1 MLLWGRNNGG
11 ATNTLLMAVAL
22 MLVIE
27 GLLPFLLPKVWRD
40 AFRRL
45 TEMSDGQIRFV
56 GLTSMVA
63 GVLLLFLTK

>member
-1 MLLWGRNNGG
+1 
-11 ATNTLLMAVAL
+11 MAVAL

-27 GLLPFLLPKVWRD
+27 GLLPFLLPAIWRN

-45 TEMSDGQIRFV
+45 TEMSDGQIRFF
-56 GLTSMVA
+56 GLSSMIA